1 MMLSEVD
8 IDVVL
13 QDYFSLIKAVCSG
26 GKPTKVELLEEEG
39 EIDTDTVIV
48 DGVTYEFSDIPHD
61 DQVNTGRVL
70 EIEELLCG
78 AYGKVSAAE
87 LQARLAEKIQKEW

>member
-1 MMLSEVD
+1 M
-8 IDVVL
+8 
-13 QDYFSLIKAVCSG
+13 A
-26 GKPTKVELLEEEG
+26 
-39 EIDTDTVIV
+39 
-48 DGVTYEFSDIPHD
+48 
-61 DQVNTGRVL
+61 RVL